1 MIPIY
6 ILGNC
11 NTQIYLGLQ
20 HEDDINTAKKS
31 LFLEFGDEVFLDRLA
46 VGEGIV
52 KIKGRINPC
61 FVKFPLVPVK
71 KGMITDEMI
80 SDRGDMDREKNM
92 D

>member
-1 MIPIY
+1 MPIY

-20 HEDDINTAKKS
+20 HEEDIETAKKA
-31 LFLEFGDEVFLDRLA
+31 LFLENRDEVFLDRLG

-52 KIKGRINPC
+52 KIKGRVNPC
-61 FVKFPLVPVK
+61 HVRFPLVPIQ
-71 KGMITDEMI
+71 KGTI
-80 SDRGDMDREKNM
+80 GDDFQPPGGENHSKAGL